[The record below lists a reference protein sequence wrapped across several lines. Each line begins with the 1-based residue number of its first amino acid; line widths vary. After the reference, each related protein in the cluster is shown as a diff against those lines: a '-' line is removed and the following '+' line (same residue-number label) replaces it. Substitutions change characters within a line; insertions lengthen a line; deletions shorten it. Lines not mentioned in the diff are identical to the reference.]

1 MNFRQLRRPEVSI
14 NLTPLI
20 DVVFLLLIF
29 FMVSTSFS
37 ELTQLVVDLPEAE
50 GAPASTDTTLLLV
63 VDVEGNM
70 TLDGAPVPNDA
81 RGLSEAL
88 RQRLSGNTDIPVQK
102 KTNSPQHR
110 NRARPGSALADARST
125 IKMAIQSSQHQATA
139 RDPDFN
145 QTVTF
150 CRRSLV
156 KNEPQQTMI
165 TS

>member
-37 ELTQLVVDLPEAE
+37 ELTQLVVDLPQAE
-50 GAPASTDTTLLLV
+50 GALASTNTTLLLV

-88 RQRLSGNTDIPVQK
+88 RQRLSGNTDIPV
-102 KTNSPQHR
+102 TLS
-110 NRARPGSALADARST
+110 ADAMTPHQYVVTAIEVAAQLNITRLT
-125 IKMAIQSSQHQATA
+125 IAVENT
-139 RDPDFN
+139 R
-145 QTVTF
+145 
-150 CRRSLV
+150 
-156 KNEPQQTMI
+156 
-165 TS
+165 

>member
-37 ELTQLVVDLPEAE
+37 ELTQLVVDLPQAE
-50 GAPASTDTTLLLV
+50 GAPATTNTTLLLV

-88 RQRLSGNTDIPVQK
+88 RQRLSGNTDIPV
-102 KTNSPQHR
+102 TLS
-110 NRARPGSALADARST
+110 ADAMTPHQYVVTAMEVAAQLNITRLT
-125 IKMAIQSSQHQATA
+125 IAVENT
-139 RDPDFN
+139 R
-145 QTVTF
+145 
-150 CRRSLV
+150 
-156 KNEPQQTMI
+156 
-165 TS
+165 

>member
-50 GAPASTDTTLLLV
+50 GAPASTNTTLLLA

-88 RQRLSGNTDIPVQK
+88 RQRLSGNTDIPV
-102 KTNSPQHR
+102 TL
-110 NRARPGSALADARST
+110 LADAMTPHQYVVTAIDVAAQLNITRLT
-125 IKMAIQSSQHQATA
+125 IATENT
-139 RDPDFN
+139 R
-145 QTVTF
+145 
-150 CRRSLV
+150 
-156 KNEPQQTMI
+156 
-165 TS
+165 

>member
-50 GAPASTDTTLLLV
+50 GAPASTNTKLLLV
-63 VDVEGNM
+63 VDAEGNM

-88 RQRLSGNTDIPVQK
+88 RQRLSGNTDIPV
-102 KTNSPQHR
+102 TLS
-110 NRARPGSALADARST
+110 ADAMTPHQYVVTAMDVAAQLNITRLT
-125 IKMAIQSSQHQATA
+125 IATENT
-139 RDPDFN
+139 R
-145 QTVTF
+145 
-150 CRRSLV
+150 
-156 KNEPQQTMI
+156 
-165 TS
+165 

>member
-50 GAPASTDTTLLLV
+50 GAPASTNTTLLLV

-70 TLDGAPVPNDA
+70 TLEGSPVPNDA

-88 RQRLSGNTDIPVQK
+88 RQRLSGNTDIPV
-102 KTNSPQHR
+102 TLS
-110 NRARPGSALADARST
+110 ADAMTPHQYVVTAIDVAAQLNITRLT
-125 IKMAIQSSQHQATA
+125 IATENT
-139 RDPDFN
+139 R
-145 QTVTF
+145 
-150 CRRSLV
+150 
-156 KNEPQQTMI
+156 
-165 TS
+165 

>member
-70 TLDGAPVPNDA
+70 TLDGAPVSNDA

-88 RQRLSGNTDIPVQK
+88 RQRLTGNTDIPV
-102 KTNSPQHR
+102 TL
-110 NRARPGSALADARST
+110 SADSMT
-125 IKMAIQSSQHQATA
+125 PHQYVVTAIDVAAQLNITRLTTATENT
-139 RDPDFN
+139 R
-145 QTVTF
+145 
-150 CRRSLV
+150 
-156 KNEPQQTMI
+156 
-165 TS
+165 

>member
-50 GAPASTDTTLLLV
+50 GAPASTNTTLLLA

-88 RQRLSGNTDIPVQK
+88 RHRLSGNIDIPV
-102 KTNSPQHR
+102 TLS
-110 NRARPGSALADARST
+110 ADAMTPHQYVVTAIDVAAQLNITRLT
-125 IKMAIQSSQHQATA
+125 IATENT
-139 RDPDFN
+139 R
-145 QTVTF
+145 
-150 CRRSLV
+150 
-156 KNEPQQTMI
+156 
-165 TS
+165 

>member
-50 GAPASTDTTLLLV
+50 EAPASTNTKLLLV

-88 RQRLSGNTDIPVQK
+88 RQRLSGNTDIPV
-102 KTNSPQHR
+102 TLS
-110 NRARPGSALADARST
+110 GDAMTPHQYVVTAIDVAAQLNITRLT
-125 IKMAIQSSQHQATA
+125 IAAENT
-139 RDPDFN
+139 P
-145 QTVTF
+145 
-150 CRRSLV
+150 
-156 KNEPQQTMI
+156 
-165 TS
+165 